1 MIGPTKTMPA
11 TPTLAQPQIIPDS
24 EGNPLYA
31 VIPYS
36 EYEVLMANDDAV
48 ALPHDVAMNIA
59 IKEMTPLKAWRKY
72 RQFSQADM
80 AEKLNVTQGAVAQT
94 EKAGNKPQLA
104 TLKAWADIIDCD
116 VNQLTE

>member
-1 MIGPTKTMPA
+1 MPEIPVV
-11 TPTLAQPQIIPDS
+11 PTLTQPQIIPDS

-36 EYEVLMANDDAV
+36 EYEVLMANDDAI

-59 IKEMTPLKAWRKY
+59 IKEMSPLKAWRKY
-72 RQFSQADM
+72 RKFSQADM
-80 AEKLNVTQGAVAQT
+80 ATKLSITQGAVAQT

-104 TLKAWADIIDCD
+104 TLKAWADVLTCD

>member
-1 MIGPTKTMPA
+1 MPEIPFV
-11 TPTLAQPQIIPDS
+11 PTLTQPQIIPDS

-36 EYEVLMANDDAV
+36 DYEVLMADDDAV

-59 IKEMTPLKAWRKY
+59 IKEMTPLKSWRKY

-80 AEKLNVTQGAVAQT
+80 AEKLKVTQGAVAQT

-104 TLKAWADIIDCD
+104 TLKAWAAILECD